1 MKSLKEI
8 QTAFD
13 YEVKPERAAVYY
25 KKLTEWEITDE
36 LFPAIV
42 DEVLKKCHRFPALA
56 AFWAAKIETD
66 PWGPSR

>member
-1 MKSLKEI
+1 LGEI
-8 QTAFD
+8 YD
-13 YEVKPERAAVYY
+13 YKVTDAKILEYHRV
-25 KKLTEWEITDE
+25 LGGWEITDE